1 MANLI
6 KNLTGKTVPSS
17 SKLRVKNKEQIIIN
31 DIEENIQNWN
41 IPKVPIHDVY
51 NKGAF
56 KLKMGYAIKTVEE
69 SLSVTQNQEDFHLLS
84 KKVTENHKENN
95 YKYLHIGLI
104 QIAVKPLTRPGL
116 NTSVLVCL
124 RDTRHNIF
132 TDSLLGMVES
142 SLCSGPIYFNCF
154 PNFSVSLT
162 DSNILDILTINLKT
176 HGFNMVHGS
185 QNLAIVYRIYYKV
198 MNTLSP
204 NTLKLDQKDQTIL
217 FQTNIEK
224 SNMIVPKTIKWSDII
239 LPQSWALQNAN
250 QPQEIPQHHIPNHI
264 IEHTDGN
271 VEIQFQT
278 TNLQVQDDIDI
289 NRKRNSKHKIP
300 SRKSISHNPNVIIL
314 PPPNQMS
321 SSNNQMS
328 SSNSNIQFQGTHRTR
343 DNIVIPTYTSTS
355 HPTTSNTEPS
365 IEELQDFQ
373 VCTLQL
379 EENNDDTQYSEE
391 YIAAYLAAKLERKQ
405 RKINKAFIKKDYLSE
420 ENKNIREWYLKR
432 FQPPRLLDLLHKKY
446 NKFLHKERLNIGFFQ
461 WLRDICLEKN
471 ITIPSFNKIQT
482 IEEKTYIST
491 DGTTTACTHAPEKS
505 IILKA
510 GIPKK
515 NEPIMLI

>member
-1 MANLI
+1 MDNLI
-6 KNLTGKTVPSS
+6 RNLTGKTVSSS

-51 NKGAF
+51 NKGTF

-69 SLSVTQNQEDFHLLS
+69 SLSVTQHQEDFHLLS
-84 KKVTENHKENN
+84 KKVIEKHKENN

-104 QIAVKPLTRPGL
+104 QIAVKPLTRLGL

-154 PNFSVSLT
+154 PNFSVSLNDPNT
-162 DSNILDILTINLKT
+162 LDILTINLKT
-176 HGFNMVHGS
+176 HGFNMIHGS

-250 QPQEIPQHHIPNHI
+250 QPQEIPQQHIPNHI

-271 VEIQFQT
+271 VEIQFRN
-278 TNLQVQDDIDI
+278 TNLQIQDDIDV
-289 NRKRNSKHKIP
+289 NRKRNSKQHIP

-314 PPPNQMS
+314 PPPPS
-321 SSNNQMS
+321 HSHPS

-343 DNIVIPTYTSTS
+343 DNIVIPTYTTNS

-365 IEELQDFQ
+365 IEELHDFQ

-379 EENNDDTQYSEE
+379 EDNDTTQYSEE

-432 FQPPRLLDLLHKKY
+432 FQPPRLLELLHKKY
-446 NKFLHKERLNIGFFQ
+446 NKFLHKERLNI
-461 WLRDICLEKN
+461 
-471 ITIPSFNKIQT
+471 
-482 IEEKTYIST
+482 
-491 DGTTTACTHAPEKS
+491 
-505 IILKA
+505 
-510 GIPKK
+510 
-515 NEPIMLI
+515 